1 MPIPLAQVDGMP
13 VSSPYFPRPP
23 ARYRGM
29 RAQTVL
35 FRADP
40 NRVADLLPECLAPT
54 DDGACAAIGV
64 DAPWSSHYGAFQ
76 AIVVAAGC
84 RFEGR
89 AGYYVVVQ
97 YVNSRG
103 SIPAGREIWGTPKV
117 WADMRVEQAERVMAT
132 TASVGGVDIAAVRS
146 TAHRPCDA
154 ANLPALAPMWRLKVI
169 PRADGQGLDVLQ
181 LVSGGRPGADTVVHV
196 SRDGDGVVEFRPSP
210 VFDVSALAPTE
221 YVGGVLRRV
230 GLHRGLRGCRPGFP
244 EAALAG
250 LVGGVRA
257 SRALFPHA
265 DAVISCAAKNFR
277 SFTIGREGR
286 AARFPLSRE

>member
-1 MPIPLAQVDGMP
+1 MVQIRAAARRLPVDQVLATMLDGAFDGSLCMPIPLAQVDGMP

-40 NRVADLLPECLAPT
+40 SRVADLLPECLAPA

-84 RFEGR
+84 EFEGR

-132 TASVGGVDIAAVRS
+132 TASVGGVDIASVRS
-146 TAHRPCDA
+146 TAHRPCDPGD
-154 ANLPALAPMWRLKVI
+154 LPTLTPMWRLKVI
-169 PRADGQGLDVLQ
+169 PRADGNGLDVLQ
-181 LVSGGRPGADTVVHV
+181 LVSGGRPGADTVVHA
-196 SRDGDGVVEFRPSP
+196 SRAGDGVVEFRPSP
-210 VFDVSALAPTE
+210 VFDVMALEPREFLGSFYAESDFTE
-221 YVGGVLRRV
+221 DFGVIDRDFLKEPWQ
-230 GLHRGLRGCRPGFP
+230 G
-244 EAALAG
+244 
-250 LVGGVRA
+250 
-257 SRALFPHA
+257 S
-265 DAVISCAAKNFR
+265 
-277 SFTIGREGR
+277 
-286 AARFPLSRE
+286 

>member
-13 VSSPYFPRPP
+13 VTSPYFPRPP

-40 NRVADLLPECLAPT
+40 NRVADLLPECLAPA

-76 AIVVAAGC
+76 AIVIAAGC
-84 RFEGR
+84 RFEGHP
-89 AGYYVVVQ
+89 GYYVVVQ

-132 TASVGGVDIAAVRS
+132 TASVGGADIAAVRS
-146 TAHRPCDA
+146 TAHRPCDPA
-154 ANLPALAPMWRLKVI
+154 DLPVLAPMWRLKVI
-169 PRADGQGLDVLQ
+169 PRADGNGLDVLQ
-181 LVSGGRPGADTVVHV
+181 LVSGGRTDTDTVVHV
-196 SRDGDGVVEFRPSP
+196 SRAGDGVVEFRPSP
-210 VFDVSALAPTE
+210 VFDVTALAPSR
-221 YVGGVLRRV
+221 VFGGVLRGV
-230 GLHRGLRGCRPGFP
+230 GLHRGLWRDRPGLF
-244 EAALAG
+244 EGALAG
-250 LVGGVRA
+250 RVSGVQTR
-257 SRALFPHA
+257 RALFPRP
-265 DAVISCAAKNFR
+265 DAVISR
-277 SFTIGREGR
+277 REQSQFLCHGPR
-286 AARFPLSRE
+286 GWTL